1 MSEPLFDVPPGAA
14 ADHASSGST
23 ETSLQLLRRARAGD
37 RDALD
42 QLFARHLP
50 RLKRWAHG
58 RLPRRSRDRGDT
70 TDVVHDAAMNVFE
83 RLDRFEPR
91 HRGAL
96 QAYLRQAV
104 LNRIRDE
111 HRRVMRRPEAVE
123 LAPDLA
129 DDRIASPIDE
139 AIGAETAARYR
150 QALASL
156 RPHDAQAVVARIE
169 MGYSYEQ
176 VALLLDKPSP
186 DAARVAVS
194 RALVRLATL
203 MGEATGPR
211 G

>member
-1 MSEPLFDVPPGAA
+1 M
-14 ADHASSGST
+14 
-23 ETSLQLLRRARAGD
+23 QLLRRARAGD

-58 RLPRRSRDRGDT
+58 RLPRRGRDRGDT

-123 LAPDLA
+123 LAPELA
-129 DDRIASPIDE
+129 DGSTPSPLDE

-156 RPHDAQAVVARIE
+156 RPDDQQAVVARIE

-203 MGEATGPR
+203 MGEAAGPTR
-211 G
+211 